1 MTEDILVEVS
11 PGETRI
17 AFIDKRDRLRE
28 FLIERINDRLLWEGV
43 FRGRVTK
50 IERGIGGAFVDIGI
64 GENVFLNRAQGLH
77 EGEWLIVQVFRES
90 SAGKAPAVRREISIA
105 GRYLVFRPGG
115 TEIQWPKRMKSGR
128 KFEALRP
135 IFEESDLAEGGWS
148 VRSQAAHAEAT
159 ALMSEMD
166 ALRRRWSDAVSCD
179 DSETVLLPA
188 PTLIERVLRDRIAG
202 DSVIMLDDRSLF
214 NDLSRLVRENW
225 PDLGKC
231 LAIHESE
238 EPIFEIYGVGDQ
250 LESLIEPQ
258 VSLPRGG
265 RMTIEPTEAMTVI
278 DVDMGGAGG
287 GRQKGDA
294 VLTLNLLAAAE
305 VARQI
310 RLRNIAG
317 LIVVDFINMR
327 QRSHGRKLVDA
338 MRREFRD
345 SPVPVDVLGMT
356 AGGLVEITRRRDGPA
371 LNETLMSE
379 ITAGTRLSSEYV
391 LCAAL
396 RAVLRAKGAGGF
408 RLIVSSAVASL
419 LKGSFASAFE
429 ETRRRMGGAL
439 ELVED
444 QSVSDYCIE
453 AMRRPEK

>member
-1 MTEDILVEVS
+1 M
-11 PGETRI
+11 
-17 AFIDKRDRLRE
+17 
-28 FLIERINDRLLWEGV
+28 
-43 FRGRVTK
+43 
-50 IERGIGGAFVDIGI
+50 
-64 GENVFLNRAQGLH
+64 
-77 EGEWLIVQVFRES
+77 FREA

-128 KFEALRP
+128 KYEELRS
-135 IFEESDLAEGGWS
+135 IFDKIDLAEEGWS
-148 VRSQAAHAEAT
+148 VRSQAAQAEAST
-159 ALMSEMD
+159 LMSEMD
-166 ALRRRWSDAVSCD
+166 ALRRRWSDAVSTD
-179 DSETVLLPA
+179 DNETVSLPP

-202 DSVIMLDDRSLF
+202 ESVVMLDDRGLF
-214 NDLSRLVRENW
+214 HDLSRLVRENW

-231 LAIHESE
+231 LAFHESD
-238 EPIFEIYGVGDQ
+238 EPIFEAYGIGDE

-278 DVDMGGAGG
+278 DVDMGGAGE
-287 GRQKGDA
+287 GRQKEDA
-294 VLTLNLLAAAE
+294 VLSVNLSAAAE

-327 QRSHGRKLVDA
+327 QRSHGRKLVEA
-338 MRREFRD
+338 MRREFRE

-371 LNETLMSE
+371 LYETLISQKAPAM
-379 ITAGTRLSSEYV
+379 RPSSEYV

-396 RAVLRAKGAGGF
+396 RAALRAKGAGGF
-408 RLIVSSAVASL
+408 RLIVSSALASL

-429 ETRRRMGGAL
+429 ETRRRMGGTL

-444 QSVSDYCIE
+444 QSVSDYRIE
-453 AMRRPEK
+453 AMRRTAK